1 MDPGE
6 VSDELFDQLVDEAV
20 AQLPSGIGDFMDN
33 VALFIEDDSPPDGP
47 TLLGVYD
54 GIPLTE
60 RGGTYLSFVPPDTI
74 TLFKNPLIDY
84 AEDADHLREEILVT
98 IVHEIA
104 HHYGIEEERLHELG
118 WG

>member
-6 VSDELFDQLVDEAV
+6 VSDELFDQLVEEAV

-60 RGGTYLSFVPPDTI
+60 RGGTSLSFVPPDTI

-104 HHYGIEEERLHELG
+104 HHYGIEEGRLHELG

>member
-60 RGGTYLSFVPPDTI
+60 RGGTSLSFVPPDAI

>member
-60 RGGTYLSFVPPDTI
+60 RGGSAMSFVPPDTI
-74 TLFKNPLIDY
+74 TLFKNPLIAF
-84 AEDADHLREEILVT
+84 AEDVEHLADEILVT